1 MTRKRWSLTV
11 AALLLAALS
20 AIIALVVIV
29 DPFEIYHRALFYNPP
44 YESETQMYSVAGV
57 ARSYDYD
64 SIIIGSSVTENC
76 TPSVYEEAL
85 GGRFV
90 KLCMNAG
97 LSLDHAKIMDIAL
110 RTHDVERVVY
120 GLDLFAY
127 SYYYNNQKAVT
138 PDYLYDDHL
147 FNDVRYWLNK
157 SVLFSYIPKALKNAG
172 TPDGE
177 SSRDSMYFW
186 NPPSMPGEEALRS
199 KIDFTVPMPEQK
211 DSARMLELGELSTKH
226 NLLPYIQQHRD
237 TTFTIFFPPYSL
249 LYWANEAENG
259 DFDAAMA
266 QKQLIAEMLLSEPN
280 VELYDFQPR
289 FEWTADYSL
298 YYDLI
303 HYISSIND
311 AMALAMARGENRI
324 TDTAQLRQSIDSLR
338 KAVYALFPQEG
349 APLNP

>member
-11 AALLLAALS
+11 EALLLAALS

-44 YESETQMYSVAGV
+44 YESETQMYSVAGI

-76 TPSVYEEAL
+76 TPSVYEETL

-110 RTHDVERVVY
+110 RTHDVQRVVY

-127 SYYYNNQKAVT
+127 SYYYNNQKAET
-138 PDYLYDDHL
+138 PDYLYDDLLH
-147 FNDVRYWLNK
+147 NDVRYWLNK
-157 SVLFSYIPKALKNAG
+157 SVLFSYIPKALASTG
-172 TPDGE
+172 VPDE
-177 SSRDSMYFW
+177 DASRDSMYFW
-186 NPPSMPGEEALRS
+186 HPPSMPGEEALRS
-199 KIDFTVPMPEQK
+199 RIDFTVPVPEQ
-211 DSARMLELGELSTKH
+211 DDPARMLELAQLSMEH

-249 LYWANEAENG
+249 LYWANEAEGG
-259 DFDAAMA
+259 DFEPAMA
-266 QKQLIAEMLLSEPN
+266 QKQLIAEMLLAEPN
-280 VELYDFQPR
+280 VELFDFQSR
-289 FEWTADYSL
+289 FDWTTDYSL
-298 YYDLI
+298 YYDRI
-303 HYISSIND
+303 HYISSVND
-311 AMALAMARGENRI
+311 EMAFAMARGENRV
-324 TDTAQLRQSIDSLR
+324 TDAAQLRQSIDSLR
-338 KAVYALFPQEG
+338 KAVYALFPQ
-349 APLNP
+349 A